1 MVRGGQEKN
10 KREKVETV
18 AVTWVRCDGGPQM
31 TSGNTAPETPG
42 RGFSHC
48 LQRGHLIGRF

>member
-1 MVRGGQEKN
+1 MVRGRQEKN

-48 LQRGHLIGRF
+48 LQRGHLIRRF